1 MESTRHH
8 DAAKDDA
15 MTLQTVAASVTVGVK
30 NGPPSMWRALG
41 SPDPVKPIDRFV
53 TSPLWLAAAIGIY
66 LALAVVV
73 SRQTRRGTARPD
85 RTLVTTT
92 AVLGLLVV
100 VELLVRSAA
109 LGLLVLVLLVAA
121 LVSVL
126 LRNRLHRAHKHA
138 RRTTEVVDLA
148 RWRDGKRARRRVGSR

>member
-1 MESTRHH
+1 M
-8 DAAKDDA
+8 A
-15 MTLQTVAASVTVGVK
+15 LQTFAASVAASATTAVK
-30 NGPPSMWRALG
+30 NGPPGMWRALG
-41 SPDPVKPIDRFV
+41 GPASAKPIDRFV
-53 TSPLWLAAAIGIY
+53 TSPLWLAAAICIY

-73 SRQTRRGTARPD
+73 SHQIRRGAARPH
-85 RTLVTTT
+85 RTLAATS

-109 LGLLVLVLLVAA
+109 FGLLVLVLLVAA

-126 LRNRLHRAHKHA
+126 LRAGSRGAHKHA

-148 RWRDGKRARRRVGSR
+148 RRRDGKGARRRVGSR